1 MSETL
6 TPVAQTPAP
15 TDLLDDRERAKL
27 HWRSRRGLLE
37 NDLYIENFFARHG
50 ATINWRQAYGMTQLM
65 DLADNDLLDLVLAR
79 REPEGPLDTEEVREV
94 LGMLRLSGGAA
105 RPRA

>member
-1 MSETL
+1 MSETPP
-6 TPVAQTPAP
+6 PVLPVP
-15 TDLLDDRERAKL
+15 GDLLDDRERAKL

-37 NDLYIENFFARHG
+37 NDLYIENFFARFG
-50 ATINWRQAYGMTQLM
+50 AGLTWRQADGMTALM
-65 DLADNDLLDLVLAR
+65 NLADNDLLDLLLRR

-105 RPRA
+105 QPSA

>member
-1 MSETL
+1 MSDTS
-6 TPVAQTPAP
+6 TPVQPSP
-15 TDLLDDRERAKL
+15 DDLLDDRERSKL

-37 NDLYIENFFARHG
+37 NDLYIENFFARFG
-50 ATINWRQAYGMTQLM
+50 SGLTWRQGHGMTELM
-65 DLADNDLLDLVLAR
+65 NLADNDLLDLLLVR
-79 REPEGPLDTEEVREV
+79 REPEGELDTQEVREV

>member
-1 MSETL
+1 MSEDTS
-6 TPVAQTPAP
+6 TPVLPAP

-37 NDLYIENFFARHG
+37 NDLYIENFFALHG
-50 ATINWRQAYGMTQLM
+50 AGINWRQARGMTTLM